1 MSLKRTKNTIKDIQR
16 HAFLN
21 ACLLATVVILSV
33 MLFSVTVISVSLKK
47 GMGNMRKRLG
57 ADIMLVPKG
66 EREKAENMLLEGS
79 RSNFYFDGA
88 VYEKVQSIDGISDS
102 TSQCFLKSLS
112 ADCCSSEV
120 QIVFFDPETDF
131 VVGPWIET
139 EYKQKLSGDAV
150 IVGSDIVSENG
161 RIKLF
166 GQEYAIASQMAR
178 TGTALDSSVYFST
191 DAKSELLK
199 NAEEKGSFLT
209 EEQKKG
215 DILSSIFINVDGSHT
230 AEQIIDSAH
239 KTIGDIFDVVYPKK
253 LHESLSGSL
262 GKITGV
268 VNVISLSLGI
278 LLVAILL
285 IINSII
291 MKGRKSE
298 IALLRVLGHRKK
310 DLIRKLLSEM
320 GLISL
325 AGALGGSFL
334 GALIVIP
341 FGRYIGKSLDM
352 PYLGPG
358 IASVLLQILLI
369 VGLVI
374 LIVFLASVFFII
386 HTTNIEPYL
395 ALRKEE

>member
-150 IVGSDIVSENG
+150 IVGSDIVSEDG

-166 GQEYAIASQMAR
+166 GQEYPIASQMAR

-230 AEQIIDSAH
+230 AEQVIDSAH

-325 AGALGGSFL
+325 AGALGGSLL

-358 IASVLLQILLI
+358 IVSVLLQILLI

-374 LIVFLASVFFII
+374 LIVFLSSVFFII

>member
-112 ADCCSSEV
+112 ADCCSSEG

-139 EYKQKLSGDAV
+139 EYKQKLTGDAV

-166 GQEYAIASQMAR
+166 GKEYPIASQMAR

-230 AEQIIDSAH
+230 AEQVIDSAH

-325 AGALGGSFL
+325 AGALGGSLL

-358 IASVLLQILLI
+358 IASVLVQILLI
-369 VGLVI
+369 VGIVI

-386 HTTNIEPYL
+386 HTTNTEPYL

>member
-47 GMGNMRKRLG
+47 GMGNMRNRLG

-150 IVGSDIVSENG
+150 IVGSDIVSEDG

-310 DLIRKLLSEM
+310 DLIRKLLSEI

-374 LIVFLASVFFII
+374 LIVFLSSVFFII

>member
-139 EYKQKLSGDAV
+139 EYKKKLTGDAV

-230 AEQIIDSAH
+230 AEQVIDSAH

-298 IALLRVLGHRKK
+298 IALLRVLGHKKK

-325 AGALGGSFL
+325 AGALGGSLL

-374 LIVFLASVFFII
+374 LIVFLSSVFFII

>member
-1 MSLKRTKNTIKDIQR
+1 MRFKKSKNTIKDIQR

-79 RSNFYFDGA
+79 RSNFYFEGE

-120 QIVFFDPETDF
+120 QIVFFDPESDF

-150 IVGSDIVSENG
+150 IVGSDIVSEDG
-161 RIKLF
+161 KIKLF

-191 DAKSELLK
+191 DAKAELLK

-230 AEQIIDSAH
+230 TEQVIDSAH

-325 AGALGGSFL
+325 AGALGGSLL

-358 IASVLLQILLI
+358 IASVLVQILLI
-369 VGLVI
+369 VGIVI

-386 HTTNIEPYL
+386 HTTNTEPYL